1 MILCQF
7 SFATN
12 DAMVKFV
19 YQSYNEIFVLNQII
33 FLRGIFALFFIG
45 LFLFFKKKLD
55 FKIIFSSSQLTIRGL
70 LESFAAICFFIGVA
84 TLPFGMVYVLLS
96 LAPIILTTFGALF
109 LNEKVRWRMSTAIIL
124 GFTKYVFL
132 INPRKLIFVYFLIFP
147 FMAAMLLAIGERYT
161 KKIK

>member
-12 DAMVKFV
+12 DAMVKYV

-84 TLPFGMVYVLLS
+84 TLPIWYGLR
-96 LAPIILTTFGALF
+96 IIKPCT
-109 LNEKVRWRMSTAIIL
+109 N
-124 GFTKYVFL
+124 
-132 INPRKLIFVYFLIFP
+132 YFNNLWSFIS
-147 FMAAMLLAIGERYT
+147 
-161 KKIK
+161 K